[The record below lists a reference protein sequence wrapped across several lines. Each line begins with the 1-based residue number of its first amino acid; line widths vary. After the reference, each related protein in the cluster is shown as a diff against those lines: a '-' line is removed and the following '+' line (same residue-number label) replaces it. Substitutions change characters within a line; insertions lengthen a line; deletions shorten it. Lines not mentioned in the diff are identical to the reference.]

1 MAIYHLCVQDDHS
14 TVRHA
19 ALRTLIAIL
28 PDVPL
33 EARATCLPALRPL
46 FSQPPP
52 IVTADPAA
60 AEALADAYAAPMP
73 LPMALRPLSQRD
85 AAMFLGCYCHL
96 ALRGSPPARLQ
107 CARAFPA
114 LLLAICPNGGPGPQR
129 APLLDVFTRLSADT
143 MARPCVLT
151 SNANSHMQS
160 CRTQMCHNASIP
172 TLTQP
177 GAKNGR
183 PWPAHSPLSPR
194 TLW

>member
-1 MAIYHLCVQDDHS
+1 MGCAGQNSELLGPEPGFFLYEENLRVAIYHLCVQDDHS

-73 LPMALRPLSQRD
+73 
-85 AAMFLGCYCHL
+85 
-96 ALRGSPPARLQ
+96 
-107 CARAFPA
+107 
-114 LLLAICPNGGPGPQR
+114 
-129 APLLDVFTRLSADT
+129 
-143 MARPCVLT
+143 CVLT

-160 CRTQMCHNASIP
+160 CRTQMCHNASMP